1 MTFPNAFMAQ
11 QLRKVAAVWGTST
24 VSVRH
29 VTSYDGF
36 SEPVYGSPITFT
48 DARIEGKIQMI
59 RTSTSE
65 TNYSSEQVY
74 LNSSETFNPDDEVTL
89 PAGSVRLVL
98 AVSVTKVGE
107 EVVETVLYLG
117 RG

>member
-1 MTFPNAFMAQ
+1 MTFPTAFMAQ
-11 QLRKVAAVWGTST
+11 QLRNVAAVWGTST

-29 VTSYDGF
+29 VESRNDY
-36 SEPVYGSPITFT
+36 SEPVYGAAVTFT

-59 RTSTSE
+59 RSATQE

-74 LNSSETFNPDDEVTL
+74 LNSSEAFNPDDEVTL
-89 PAGSVRLVL
+89 PDGAVRLVL

-107 EVVETVLYLG
+107 EVVETVLMLG